1 MKKLLQIERI
11 KALEYPAF
19 KVLMLI
25 HFVLFLLVFLV
36 ISRIRFSVPNF
47 SISDL
52 YAFPLVW
59 YYVPW
64 VASFFNIFLAIV
76 VILITGNEYSHGT
89 FHQSVMNGLSRDDLW
104 IAKFGLIVQ
113 IALYTLVL
121 TLATSI
127 LSGLFSTD
135 NVTLSMIFS
144 HIEVVFLYFLQ
155 ALAYMTLGLFFAVLL
170 KSNALSIILFIL
182 YIFPIEPIIRT
193 VVPDAA
199 RNFFPAKAIGLLTKG
214 PGHWG
219 LFPQAQ
225 DYIANADG
233 SIQLQGLP
241 SAETLPSDWIIAGV
255 VVGYTLLLFV
265 LIRFRL
271 QKVNLK

>member
-11 KALEYPAF
+11 KATEYPAF

-36 ISRIRFSVPNF
+36 ISRIRFSVPGF
-47 SISDL
+47 AIRDL

-76 VILITGNEYSHGT
+76 VILITGNEYNHGT
-89 FHQSVMNGLSRDDLW
+89 FHQAVMNGLSRDDLW
-104 IAKFGLIVQ
+104 IAKFGLIFQ
-113 IALYTLVL
+113 IAFYTLLL
-121 TLATSI
+121 TLSTALI
-127 LSGLFSTD
+127 SGFI
-135 NVTLSMIFS
+135 VTGEIAMDMVVS
-144 HIEVVFLYFLQ
+144 HVEVIFLYFLQ
-155 ALAYMTLGLFFAVLL
+155 ALAYMTLGLFMAILF
-170 KSNALSIILFIL
+170 KSNALSIIFFIL
-182 YIFPIEPIIRT
+182 YIFPIEPILRT
-193 VVPDAA
+193 MAPDGA

-219 LFPQAQ
+219 LFPKAQ
-225 DYIANADG
+225 EYIANADG

-241 SAETLPSDWIIAGV
+241 SAEELPSNWVIAACVIGF
-255 VVGYTLLLFV
+255 TALFLLLV
-265 LIRFRL
+265 RIRLAR
-271 QKVNLK
+271 VNLK

>member
-255 VVGYTLLLFV
+255 AVGYTLLLFV

>member
-11 KALEYPAF
+11 KAFEYPAF
-19 KVLMLI
+19 KALMLI

-36 ISRIRFSVPNF
+36 VSRIRFSVPNF
-47 SISDL
+47 AISDL

-104 IAKFGLIVQ
+104 ISKFGLIVQ
-113 IALYTLVL
+113 VALYTLVL
-121 TLATSI
+121 TLATSLI
-127 LSGLFSTD
+127 SGIFATESVD
-135 NVTLSMIFS
+135 AAMIFS
-144 HIEVVFLYFLQ
+144 HVEVVFLYFLQ
-155 ALAYMTLGLFFAVLL
+155 ALAYMTLGLLFVVLL

-182 YIFPIEPIIRT
+182 YIFPIEPILRT
-193 VVPDAA
+193 VFPEAV

-225 DYIANADG
+225 DYVANANG
-233 SIQLQGLP
+233 SIQLQTLP
-241 SAETLPSDWIIAGV
+241 STDSLPSDWILAGV
-255 VVGYTLLLFV
+255 VAGYTLLFLV
-265 LIRFRL
+265 LIKVRL
-271 QKVNLK
+271 QRVNLK

>member
-11 KALEYPAF
+11 KAFEYPAF

-47 SISDL
+47 AISDL

-104 IAKFGLIVQ
+104 VAKFGLIVQ

-127 LSGLFSTD
+127 LSGLFSTE
-135 NVTLSMIFS
+135 NVTLGMIFS

-155 ALAYMTLGLFFAVLL
+155 ALAYMTLGLFFAILL

-193 VVPDAA
+193 AVPDAA
-199 RNFFPAKAIGLLTKG
+199 RDFFPAKAIGLLTKG

-233 SIQLQGLP
+233 SFQLQGLP
-241 SAETLPSDWIIAGV
+241 SAENLPSDWIIAGV
-255 VVGYTLLLFV
+255 VLGYTLLLLLF
-265 LIRFRL
+265 IRLRL
-271 QKVNLK
+271 LRVNLK